1 MTLPFQAYRS
11 SIIFIIAL
19 FCGMVFDEG
28 RQAGRILILPA
39 LMIILTITLLRFPRG
54 FFRHPASLLFSSIRG
69 NLLNYLVLGNFI
81 LLTGAF
87 LIQKQELWIGLAL
100 VAAMP
105 ASLEII
111 LLGILLRIEKNYVFT
126 SISGTYL
133 GALLIVPLV
142 SLCFFKYIQINYW
155 NIAVLIL
162 CLIALPLV
170 LSRLI
175 VEKDWDRTLRK
186 HENTLI
192 DFCHFIVFYA
202 ISANSSMF
210 LKKFSDDLVF
220 ISLIALTSTF
230 LFYFLI
236 RRIGLYFH
244 GQENKVNFFILL
256 GTMKDYGL
264 AGGIALTLFNPE
276 VAVPPLVF
284 AVFTFIYMNWLSFK
298 ARRIEDDCGDV

>member
-1 MTLPFQAYRS
+1 MTFPFQAYRS

-39 LMIILTITLLRFPRG
+39 LMIILTMTLLRFPRG
-54 FFRHPASLLFSSIRG
+54 FFRHPASLLHASIQG

-100 VAAMP
+100 VAVMP

-111 LLGILLRIEKNYVFT
+111 LLGILLRIEKDYVFT

-133 GALLIVPLV
+133 GALLIAPLV
-142 SLCFFKYIQINYW
+142 GLCFFKYLQINYW

-162 CLIALPLV
+162 CLIALPLI

-175 VEKDWDRTLRK
+175 VEKDWNRFLKK

-202 ISANSSMF
+202 IAANSRMF
-210 LKKFSDDLVF
+210 LKKLSDDLVF
-220 ISLIALTSTF
+220 ISLIAFTSTF

-236 RRIGLYFH
+236 RKIGLYFH
-244 GQENKVNFFILL
+244 GQDNKVNFFILL

-276 VAVPPLVF
+276 VAVPPLIFSVL
-284 AVFTFIYMNWLSFK
+284 TFIYMNWLSFK
-298 ARRIEDDCGDV
+298 ARRIEDGPADV